1 MGLSR
6 LEIGF
11 LQRALAAGAI
21 PSGGDVLELGESV
34 VVSNVNPLDL
44 LEMLRSEVPTQRY
57 DEACKRMTACATA
70 KSDYQIHHGPAR
82 ALYYA
87 IFEPRS
93 YVAVDIDLGPGRIC
107 ADLNRSVSLNRQF
120 DCTINNSTSE
130 YIFDQANVFEFMH
143 YHTRTGGVMVHWT
156 PGLGWINHGLYN
168 VQPGF
173 FFDLAMANGYEI
185 KHIELGHPDAASTL
199 QSGPDF
205 ARAMADQPVL
215 ANSQICVVLRKVKD
229 ESFIPPIRDTYASR
243 SPGLQLAGRLRE
255 PVMGRR
261 PNLALNKPALQ
272 SSSSRW
278 SWHDDPAQDAAGVN
292 NGIVTGYYSCH
303 TDMELNPWWR
313 VDLEYEQAI
322 SEIVVY
328 NRIDS
333 PATAARAAKLTIATS
348 HDGVNWD
355 DRYTRTD
362 ERPFGGADGFPLRVL
377 LPEPVRTRY
386 VRVMLPGKTMVS
398 LDEVEIF

>member
-130 YIFDQANVFEFMH
+130 YIFDQGNVFEFLEH
-143 YHTRTGGVMVHWT
+143 PSAAGGVMVHWT

-205 ARAMADQPVL
+205 ARAMADQPV
-215 ANSQICVVLRKVKD
+215 
-229 ESFIPPIRDTYASR
+229 
-243 SPGLQLAGRLRE
+243 
-255 PVMGRR
+255 
-261 PNLALNKPALQ
+261 
-272 SSSSRW
+272 
-278 SWHDDPAQDAAGVN
+278 
-292 NGIVTGYYSCH
+292 
-303 TDMELNPWWR
+303 
-313 VDLEYEQAI
+313 
-322 SEIVVY
+322 
-328 NRIDS
+328 
-333 PATAARAAKLTIATS
+333 
-348 HDGVNWD
+348 
-355 DRYTRTD
+355 
-362 ERPFGGADGFPLRVL
+362 
-377 LPEPVRTRY
+377 
-386 VRVMLPGKTMVS
+386 
-398 LDEVEIF
+398 